1 MMIAG
6 VVAMIGF
13 PTVLLALWWAVGSGS
28 DEQGGPGAWSGRTAA
43 RSAGPGTSAEV
54 DDSPPRL
61 PARLTVEWADPGQ
74 VWRALDV
81 ENALLA
87 ELRAGRIGRFEYR
100 TRLLALARDCDPAPN
115 VQRHREVGPS

>member
-1 MMIAG
+1 MIAG
-6 VVAMIGF
+6 VVTMIGF

-28 DEQGGPGAWSGRTAA
+28 GEQRGPGGRSGRIAV

-74 VWRALDV
+74 LWWALEV
-81 ENALLA
+81 ENALPA
-87 ELRAGRIGRFEYR
+87 ELPAGRIGRFEYR
-100 TRLLALARDCDPAPN
+100 TRLLALARECDPAPN
-115 VQRHREVGPS
+115 AQRHREVGSS